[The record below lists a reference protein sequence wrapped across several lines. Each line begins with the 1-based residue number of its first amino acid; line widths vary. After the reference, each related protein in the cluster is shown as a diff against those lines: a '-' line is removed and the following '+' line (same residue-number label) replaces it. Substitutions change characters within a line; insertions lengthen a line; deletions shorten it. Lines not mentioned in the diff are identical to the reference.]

1 MANYMAMIWRNCL
14 ERGSQE
20 FSKCPVRYKNQVRIL
35 LKQDVK
41 DQIIRVEDYEKIT
54 GEKYEDESAN
64 ANTVSTS
71 TTSTTST
78 DTTTK

>member
-35 LKQDVK
+35 LKRDVK

-64 ANTVSTS
+64 ANTASIS

>member
-20 FSKCPVRYKNQVRIL
+20 FSKCPVRYKNQVCIL

-64 ANTVSTS
+64 ANTASI
-71 TTSTTST
+71 STTST
-78 DTTTK
+78 DTTK